1 MNRKRKRKYLKTL
14 RGGGLNSLTGG
25 SQNFRDRRVA
35 MARAQ
40 YAENGN
46 YSKTTIVYGKL
57 RMEVAKESFDWLC
70 SVCRIG

>member
-35 MARAQ
+35 MAKAQ
-40 YAENGN
+40 YAEKGN
-46 YSKTTIVYGKL
+46 FETHRLLSLMI
-57 RMEVAKESFDWLC
+57 EVAKEPFDWLC
-70 SVCRIG
+70 SICRIG